1 MGVSA
6 WLVGGVDVGRVY
18 YGVHRALGGRRGTC
32 VAIFGSFT
40 CLLYGAMVG
49 TRCCRPGHW
58 RAYARAGRSRRV
70 PGTVINFGRG
80 WVGVYMVG

>member
-6 WLVGGVDVGRVY
+6 RPVGGVDVGRVY

-40 CLLYGAMVG
+40 CLWCGAMVG
-49 TRCCRPGHW
+49 TRCFRPGHW
-58 RAYARAGRSRRV
+58 RTCARAGRSRRV
-70 PGTVINFGRG
+70 PVIIIFLGGVG
-80 WVGVYMVG
+80 WVSI